1 MGAAQ
6 IVEAQFW
13 VGVHG
18 AIANR
23 ARILVLR
30 RADCMSYKPGLWDLP
45 GGHLALGESF
55 ENCLLREIKEET
67 GLEVSVGRLLGIHKI
82 ESEPYLQTLYVC
94 RLTIYRP
101 IKLRP
106 DEHVEAR
113 WVSAA
118 ELAQLETIPY
128 LDAILKRGLLKGLID

>member
-1 MGAAQ
+1 MGTK

-30 RADCMSYKPGLWDLP
+30 RAERMSYKPGLWDLP

-67 GLEVSVGRLLGIHKI
+67 GLEVSVERLLGIHKI
-82 ESEPYLQTLYVC
+82 DSDPYLQALYAC
-94 RLTIYRP
+94 RLTVYRP
-101 IKLRP
+101 ITLRP
-106 DEHVEAR
+106 DEHIEAR

-118 ELAQLETIPY
+118 ELAELETIPY
-128 LDAILKRGLLKGLID
+128 LGAILKRGLLKELIG